1 MNGRCRGSRAPTQSG
16 VPARAAWFALV
27 GACWLL
33 LGGCAGAPARTADVT
48 EAALRARV
56 QQGYAEPFRAGDIAR
71 WVEVFAADALAYH
84 DGPPPLKGR
93 EAIRAFGE
101 LVARNFAVRR
111 FDLVVDEL
119 RIHGDWA
126 LTAGRYDADFEPRS
140 ADAYAGARGPRQG
153 KFLLLWERQAG
164 VWRVIADMGNS
175 TDPPPDRKP

>member
-1 MNGRCRGSRAPTQSG
+1 MPTESL
-16 VPARAAWFALV
+16 ARAAAVVLM
-27 GACWLL
+27 GACALL
-33 LGGCAGAPARTADVT
+33 VGGCAGAPARTAAKT
-48 EAALRARV
+48 EAELRARV

-111 FDLVVDEL
+111 FELVIDEV
-119 RIHGDWA
+119 RIRGDWA
-126 LTAGRYDADFEPRS
+126 LTAGHYDANFEPRS
-140 ADAYAGARGPRQG
+140 VDAYAGARGPRQG
-153 KFLLLWERQAG
+153 KFLLLWERQGGA
-164 VWRVIADMGNS
+164 WRIIADMGNS